1 MIQHYQG
8 STTAYLDHKVCVSR
22 KGFLSLRQGLVIILD
37 LENADAVVSDLFAL
51 LLLLV
56 LVSEDM
62 VAGVEGFV
70 LVVVVV
76 VAVEFLPPPQPNILR
91 SSEPLL

>member
-1 MIQHYQG
+1 M
-8 STTAYLDHKVCVSR
+8 SV
-22 KGFLSLRQGLVIILD
+22 RQELVINFD
-37 LENADAVVSDLFAL
+37 LENADVVVSDFFAL
-51 LLLLV
+51 LLGCVLIIV
-56 LVSEDM
+56 LVPEDV

-70 LVVVVV
+70 VFV

>member
-1 MIQHYQG
+1 M
-8 STTAYLDHKVCVSR
+8 SV
-22 KGFLSLRQGLVIILD
+22 RQELVINFD
-37 LENADAVVSDLFAL
+37 LENADVVVSDFFAL
-51 LLLLV
+51 LLGCVLIIV
-56 LVSEDM
+56 LVPEDV

-70 LVVVVV
+70 VFVVVVVV